1 MPLESIPEALW
12 LAETLRLTEEQAG
25 PLEDAEACRQARQ
38 WQDEGRDWGI
48 AVNLSPLD
56 FRQADLAGTLLA
68 ILAEERPPVQ
78 RLELEITETT
88 LLDADQQVQDT
99 LHALKQ
105 AGLTLFLD
113 DFGTGYASLAYLQ
126 FFPFDG
132 VKIDRQFVSGLP
144 DCRQS
149 VALVRGIL
157 VIAEQ
162 LGMQVVAE
170 GVENQ
175 RQADFLRRNG
185 CHRLQGYLFG
195 RPQPADA
202 CAAAE
207 SPARA

>member
-1 MPLESIPEALW
+1 M
-12 LAETLRLTEEQAG
+12 AG
-25 PLEDAEACRQARQ
+25 VGQ
-38 WQDEGRDWGI
+38 WHDEGRDWGI

-56 FRQADLAGTLLA
+56 FRQSDLAGTLLA
-68 ILAEERPPVQ
+68 ILAEERAPVQ
-78 RLELEITETT
+78 HLELEITETT

-99 LHALKQ
+99 LQALKQ

-126 FFPFDG
+126 HFPFDG

-144 DCRQS
+144 DCRES

-157 VIAEQ
+157 VIAEH

-175 RQADFLRRNG
+175 CQADFLRRNG
-185 CHRLQGYLFG
+185 CHRLQGFLFG
-195 RPQPADA
+195 RPQSPLA
-202 CAAAE
+202 CTE
-207 SPARA
+207 SGMPRTRATA